1 MFNETYKKLSLSPT
15 SSRFKIYARNPLT
28 EEIYKILHLR
38 IEDKER
44 AFNISEH
51 KIHILNIKFAR
62 ENREYLHRF
71 IGKNLSTFIGKNM
84 KIYLHANKKNPE
96 IHLMSLCVHNPIVGS
111 YFAKEIFKK
120 ARILSLG
127 PRISVENP
135 RRFAWEKYSHPY
147 YTTPAECPIPAKEFR
162 CLDECALFIKWCIY
176 TQAAYCD

>member
-51 KIHILNIKFAR
+51 KIHILKIKFAR

-96 IHLMSLCVHNPIVGS
+96 IHLMSLCVYNPIAGS
-111 YFAKEIFKK
+111 YFAEKIFKK
-120 ARILSLG
+120 SENYLFRAKNFCRKSKKVYLGKTFKPILYNTGGVSYSG
-127 PRISVENP
+127 KRIS
-135 RRFAWEKYSHPY
+135 
-147 YTTPAECPIPAKEFR
+147 
-162 CLDECALFIKWCIY
+162 LFG
-176 TQAAYCD
+176 